1 VPGKQRSAAAVKK
14 IIALAAA
21 VATMAGIWG
30 YAGGAQ
36 AQQGQGGPAAQGQ
49 KIALIDMGYVFKNYA
64 KFDALRKSLEAEIKQ
79 MAEQDKVEAEKIK
92 KMQSDLQLLGKTH
105 NQSSPEFQRAEQAL
119 ADAVAKFQADHGLKE
134 RDLARK
140 EADIFK
146 TIYLEVA
153 DAVKLYV
160 QYNPDVSMVLRFE
173 RDGVDGSSNPQ
184 EALQRMN
191 RQVVYHAPEHDISDA
206 IVKFLNKS
214 YPARAAAAPSTG
226 ATNRR

>member
-1 VPGKQRSAAAVKK
+1 MKK

-21 VATMAGIWG
+21 VATTAGIWG
-30 YAGGAQ
+30 YASGVQ
-36 AQQGQGGPAAQGQ
+36 AQNQGQNAPAAQGQ
-49 KIALIDMGYVFKNYA
+49 KIVLIDMGYVFKNYA
-64 KFDALRKSLEAEIKQ
+64 KFDALRKSLEAEIKGI
-79 MAEQDKVEAEKIK
+79 AEQDKAQAESIK
-92 KMQSDLQLLGKTH
+92 KMQTDLQLLSKTH
-105 NQSSPEFQRAEQAL
+105 NETSPEFQRAEQEL
-119 ADAVAKFQADHGLKE
+119 ADAVSKYQTDRRLKE
-134 RDLARK
+134 RDFARK

-146 TIYLEVA
+146 TIYMEVA

-173 RDGVDGSSNPQ
+173 RDGVDDSSNPQ

-214 YPARAAAAPSTG
+214 YPARSAAAPG
-226 ATNRR
+226 AGGTNRR